1 MYQPPLVQACFHGDA
16 AELRTLISR
25 REDVNLQVNKKNF
38 NLKLC
43 KLIFS
48 TLFCLIFVRA
58 PENNFFHVKSSN
70 LWEYLIKYLQTTSK
84 LQLIKCSYVWLI
96 WTYKGK
102 NCGSNS

>member
-25 REDVNLQVNKKNF
+25 REDVNLQVNIKTF

-58 PENNFFHVKSSN
+58 PEMNVFVLNQAISGNILSN
-70 LWEYLIKYLQTTSK
+70 I
-84 LQLIKCSYVWLI
+84 
-96 WTYKGK
+96 YKPQASC
-102 NCGSNS
+102 N